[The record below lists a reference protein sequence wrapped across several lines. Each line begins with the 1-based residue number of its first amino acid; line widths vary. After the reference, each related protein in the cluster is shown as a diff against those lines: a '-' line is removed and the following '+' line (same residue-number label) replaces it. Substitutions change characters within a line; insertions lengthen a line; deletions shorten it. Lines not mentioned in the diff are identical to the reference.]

1 MWLLSLNSLIYL
13 LWCAGGHTPPQAS
26 WESTVI
32 NSYLCVR
39 YGGKKDKKWH
49 HFRTSVALFV
59 IALHE
64 PALSFFPSFTAG
76 NFCCP
81 LVSKNPLIYNLV
93 GLNLLTQTHA
103 EWFVKCTKQFLG
115 SHKESEPFCSS
126 LLIYLYQEHRSLWVW
141 AGYRSLVLTHTFVNL
156 KCLQL
161 KEIYL
166 SHLLILLLDFNQN
179 HLHWCHSR
187 DFISLLKHTIYP
199 HLYHLPP
206 PPHLNGLLY
215 QGRLMSPSS
224 ALI

>member
-1 MWLLSLNSLIYL
+1 M
-13 LWCAGGHTPPQAS
+13 AS
-26 WESTVI
+26 
-32 NSYLCVR
+32 
-39 YGGKKDKKWH
+39 
-49 HFRTSVALFV
+49 FV
-59 IALHE
+59 IALYE

-76 NFCCP
+76 NLNWP
-81 LVSKNPLIYNLV
+81 LVSNNPLIYNLV

-115 SHKESEPFCSS
+115 FHRNPGPFCSS
-126 LLIYLYQEHRSLWVW
+126 LLIYLYQEHRSLWPEQVTDPW
-141 AGYRSLVLTHTFVNL
+141 HSHTFFNL

-166 SHLLILLLDFNQN
+166 SHLHILLLDFNQN
-179 HLHWCHSR
+179 YLHWSNSR

-206 PPHLNGLLY
+206 PTHLNGLLY

-224 ALI
+224 PSI